1 MKPYRILSTVLL
13 LATILAACAPAAE
26 SNVTQTLSASET
38 PAPPTAT
45 SQPPTPTMTSTPSY
59 PAEGMGPSNWPAG
72 INPLTGL
79 EVADPNLLLR
89 RPIIVKVENL
99 PRSDRPQWGLSLAD
113 IIYEYYTEQGTTRFA
128 AVYYGNDCTM
138 VGPVRSGRFFDVN
151 VVQMY
156 KGIFVFGSAWE
167 GVFSRFLNSDFYN
180 RLVVESTNSYPAL
193 SRYNGTNQNF
203 LVADTTQ
210 MDVPITNLGIDNS
223 PQNLDNMF
231 FQMTVPQGGDP
242 AESVYVRYSGAIY
255 NRWDYDPDSGRYLRF
270 VDTVD
275 DTSGSGTGEV
285 YAPLVDRSTNAQIT
299 MDNVVVLM
307 VPHQFLIQEGEVE
320 IVDMNFIGTG
330 SGYVLRDGQIY
341 QVTWQRNSTDQIVS
355 LYTIDGQLFPLHPGT
370 TWYEIIG
377 ASSTFTQEDAST
389 YRFVHVTP

>member
-1 MKPYRILSTVLL
+1 MKPIRILSTILL

-26 SNVTQTLSASET
+26 TNETVTASASET

-45 SQPPTPTMTSTPSY
+45 SQPPTPTMTSTPFY
-59 PAEGMGPSNWPAG
+59 PAEGMGPGNWPAG

-79 EVADPNLLLR
+79 EVADPSLLLR
-89 RPIIVKVENL
+89 RPIIIKVENL
-99 PRSDRPQWGLSLAD
+99 PRADRPQWGLSLAD
-113 IIYEYYTEQGTTRFA
+113 IIYEYYTEQGSTRFA
-128 AVYYGNDCTM
+128 AVYYGNDSTM

-156 KGIFVFGSAWE
+156 KGIFIFGSAWE

-180 RLVVESTNSYPAL
+180 RLVVESQNSFPAL
-193 SRYNGTNQNF
+193 SRYNDTNQNF

-210 MDVPITNLGIDNS
+210 MSVPITNLGIDNS

-231 FQMTVPQGGDP
+231 FQMTVPQGGDT

-255 NRWDYDPDSGRYLRF
+255 NRWDYNPDNGRYLRY

-275 DTSGSGTGEV
+275 DTSGSGAGEV
-285 YAPLVDRSTNAQIT
+285 YAPLVDRSTNAQIA

-320 IVDMNFIGTG
+320 IVDMNFLGTG
-330 SGYVLRDGQIY
+330 TGYVLRDGQIY

-377 ASSTFTQEDAST
+377 ASSTLTQEDAST